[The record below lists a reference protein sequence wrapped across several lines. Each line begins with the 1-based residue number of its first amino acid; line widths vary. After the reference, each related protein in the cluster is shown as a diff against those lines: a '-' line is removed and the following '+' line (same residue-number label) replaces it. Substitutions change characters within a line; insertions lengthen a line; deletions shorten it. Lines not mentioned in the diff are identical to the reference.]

1 MPARHYTKFSKIK
14 RKINKT
20 AAEMHLES
28 MIRGLGKAWV
38 LGKDIRA
45 QQNLFSVF
53 LNEFSLDF
61 FRDITVSKKIRNPCL
76 TNFVVRFLNRSY
88 YKHSVSY

>member
-45 QQNLFSVF
+45 QQNLFSVYF
-53 LNEFSLDF
+53 
-61 FRDITVSKKIRNPCL
+61 
-76 TNFVVRFLNRSY
+76 
-88 YKHSVSY
+88 